1 MALDGNTQ
9 STKMHAEKRGARY
22 FNMHTLTGAKLTKL
36 MDVKLFG
43 PGKRDSETAGPAS
56 NDGAY

>member
-1 MALDGNTQ
+1 
-9 STKMHAEKRGARY
+9 MHAEKRGARY